1 MSEPRSLRL
10 FIAVPTPP
18 SVRTAAE
25 GVIAR
30 LRGAGDVRWVTGD
43 RLHLTLKF
51 LGETPSEKVPAI
63 VEAAGKKSNKFSPF
77 VVELG
82 GVGAFPNIRKP
93 QTLWLGIGGQVEP
106 LVRLAAE
113 VEQALAEI
121 GFPPEG
127 KPFRPHL
134 TLGRVKSP
142 RGLRELARK
151 LEHLAGS
158 QEASAATEWPVEEIH
173 LVRSVLRPAGPE
185 YTPLHRFHLGRED

>member
-1 MSEPRSLRL
+1 M
-10 FIAVPTPP
+10 
-18 SVRTAAE
+18 
-25 GVIAR
+25 
-30 LRGAGDVRWVTGD
+30 RWVAGD

-77 VVELG
+77 VLELG
-82 GVGAFPNIRKP
+82 SVGAFPNNRKP

-106 LVRLAAE
+106 LVHLAAE

-134 TLGRVKSP
+134 TLGRVKSS
-142 RGLRELARK
+142 RGPGELARK
-151 LEHLAGS
+151 LEHLAAS
-158 QEASAATEWPVEEIH
+158 QQVPAAIEWPVEEIH

-185 YTPLHRFHLGRED
+185 YTPLHRFPLDKED